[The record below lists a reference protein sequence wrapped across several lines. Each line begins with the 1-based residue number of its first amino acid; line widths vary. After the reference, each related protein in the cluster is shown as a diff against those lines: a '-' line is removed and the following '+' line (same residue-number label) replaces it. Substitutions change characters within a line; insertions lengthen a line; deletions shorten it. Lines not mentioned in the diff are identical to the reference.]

1 MFPLLVYSGY
11 YHLDQKSMTGIAVGV
26 GIALTCIFICVLI
39 LIYRSKARKSSASKT
54 AQGGTQPLS
63 RTSASLAGGNEGGKN
78 LEGAVENQ
86 DSLIPMMMP
95 NSFIDAKGGTDL
107 IINSYGPIIKNNSKK
122 KWHFFQDS
130 KKIKV
135 EQPQR
140 RFTQSVCFYQPG
152 TTVLISD
159 EDSPSPPSQTSSF
172 PRPFGVAADTEH
184 SANSEGSHE
193 TGDSGRFSHESND
206 EIHLSSVIS
215 TTPLTSDSFTGSD
228 SGGDPSTRKCQG
240 PAEPAGAEQT
250 SSSVLQPPSAMLSF
264 DKNDFPI

>member
-1 MFPLLVYSGY
+1 MITFHPC
-11 YHLDQKSMTGIAVGV
+11 TGTVCYLRIDGLCKTRFIIFQEHSIITDGV
-26 GIALTCIFICVLI
+26 FCIF
-39 LIYRSKARKSSASKT
+39 A
-54 AQGGTQPLS
+54 
-63 RTSASLAGGNEGGKN
+63 
-78 LEGAVENQ
+78 
-86 DSLIPMMMP
+86 
-95 NSFIDAKGGTDL
+95 
-107 IINSYGPIIKNNSKK
+107 
-122 KWHFFQDS
+122 
-130 KKIKV
+130 
-135 EQPQR
+135 QPQR